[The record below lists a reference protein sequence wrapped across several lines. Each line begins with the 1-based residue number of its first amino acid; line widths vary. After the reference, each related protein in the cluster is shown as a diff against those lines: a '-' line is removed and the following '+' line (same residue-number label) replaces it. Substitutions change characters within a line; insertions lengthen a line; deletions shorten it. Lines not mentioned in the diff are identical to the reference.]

1 MEAKYDRASEVK
13 AFDEMKLGVKGLV
26 DAGIS
31 TIPRIFHHPH
41 LSSPDQTPS
50 STMTIPSI
58 DLGGGMFESTVM
70 RESVILKVKEA
81 VERYGF
87 FQAVNHGI
95 LITRTLKQT
104 ECSCVEVKPLQLQKL
119 SEVDSIVFPEN
130 VLAKRYDDEGYLEL
144 LVKWVHCPSHE
155 NSWVSNGEF
164 VEHYPHFKLEDKL
177 DFKVSKS
184 LLQEEVN
191 EEFYQIPTDVME
203 KMKDGGIRGFHEQD
217 PEVRKKFCSRDYTKK
232 VTYRSNFDLYSS
244 PSANW
249 RDTLSCCMYLD
260 APKTEDLPEI
270 CGEIMLEYSKRVMEL
285 GELIFELLSEA
296 LGLNPSHL
304 KEMECVKGI
313 SMLSHY
319 YPPCPEH
326 DLTYGTSPHSDRSF
340 LTILLQDHI
349 GGLQV
354 HQDGYWVDVPP
365 VPGALLVNL
374 GDLLQHRV
382 LANRGKEPRVSVAS
396 FFVHPLPSLRVYGPI
411 KELLSEQNPPK
422 YRDTT
427 VTEYSKN
434 YIAKGLAGKSVLLQ
448 FKI

>member
-87 FQAVNHGI
+87 FQA
-95 LITRTLKQT
+95 
-104 ECSCVEVKPLQLQKL
+104 
-119 SEVDSIVFPEN
+119 
-130 VLAKRYDDEGYLEL
+130 
-144 LVKWVHCPSHE
+144 
-155 NSWVSNGEF
+155 
-164 VEHYPHFKLEDKL
+164 
-177 DFKVSKS
+177 
-184 LLQEEVN
+184 
-191 EEFYQIPTDVME
+191 

>member
-87 FQAVNHGI
+87 FQA
-95 LITRTLKQT
+95 
-104 ECSCVEVKPLQLQKL
+104 
-119 SEVDSIVFPEN
+119 
-130 VLAKRYDDEGYLEL
+130 
-144 LVKWVHCPSHE
+144 
-155 NSWVSNGEF
+155 
-164 VEHYPHFKLEDKL
+164 
-177 DFKVSKS
+177 
-184 LLQEEVN
+184 
-191 EEFYQIPTDVME
+191 
-203 KMKDGGIRGFHEQD
+203 QD

>member
-1 MEAKYDRASEVK
+1 MEAKYDHASEVK

-41 LSSPDQTPS
+41 LSSPDQIPS
-50 STMTIPSI
+50 STMTIPAI
-58 DLGGGMFESTVM
+58 DLGGGMFESTVT

-87 FQAVNHGI
+87 FQA
-95 LITRTLKQT
+95 
-104 ECSCVEVKPLQLQKL
+104 
-119 SEVDSIVFPEN
+119 D

-191 EEFYQIPTDVME
+191 EEY
-203 KMKDGGIRGFHEQD
+203 

-249 RDTLSCCMYLD
+249 RDTLSCCM
-260 APKTEDLPEI
+260 
-270 CGEIMLEYSKRVMEL
+270 EIMLEYSKRVMEL

>member
-87 FQAVNHGI
+87 FQA
-95 LITRTLKQT
+95 
-104 ECSCVEVKPLQLQKL
+104 
-119 SEVDSIVFPEN
+119 
-130 VLAKRYDDEGYLEL
+130 
-144 LVKWVHCPSHE
+144 
-155 NSWVSNGEF
+155 
-164 VEHYPHFKLEDKL
+164 
-177 DFKVSKS
+177 
-184 LLQEEVN
+184 
-191 EEFYQIPTDVME
+191 IPTDVME

-374 GDLLQHRV
+374 GDLLQVISLVYSWSIEHRV

>member
-50 STMTIPSI
+50 STMTIPAI
-58 DLGGGMFESTVM
+58 DQGGGMFESTVT

-81 VERYGF
+81 IERYGF
-87 FQAVNHGI
+87 FQAV
-95 LITRTLKQT
+95 
-104 ECSCVEVKPLQLQKL
+104 KPWDTDKYQRAYFRKK
-119 SEVDSIVFPEN
+119 SMKN
-130 VLAKRYDDEGYLEL
+130 VNL
-144 LVKWVHCPSHE
+144 
-155 NSWVSNGEF
+155 
-164 VEHYPHFKLEDKL
+164 
-177 DFKVSKS
+177 
-184 LLQEEVN
+184 
-191 EEFYQIPTDVME
+191 
-203 KMKDGGIRGFHEQD
+203 EQD

>member
-95 LITRTLKQT
+95 LI
-104 ECSCVEVKPLQLQKL
+104 
-119 SEVDSIVFPEN
+119 I
-130 VLAKRYDDEGYLEL
+130 
-144 LVKWVHCPSHE
+144 
-155 NSWVSNGEF
+155 
-164 VEHYPHFKLEDKL
+164 
-177 DFKVSKS
+177 
-184 LLQEEVN
+184 
-191 EEFYQIPTDVME
+191 YQIPTDVME

>member
-50 STMTIPSI
+50 STMTIPAI
-58 DLGGGMFESTVM
+58 DLGGGMFESTVT

-81 VERYGF
+81 IERYGF
-87 FQAVNHGI
+87 FQA
-95 LITRTLKQT
+95 
-104 ECSCVEVKPLQLQKL
+104 
-119 SEVDSIVFPEN
+119 
-130 VLAKRYDDEGYLEL
+130 
-144 LVKWVHCPSHE
+144 
-155 NSWVSNGEF
+155 
-164 VEHYPHFKLEDKL
+164 
-177 DFKVSKS
+177 
-184 LLQEEVN
+184 
-191 EEFYQIPTDVME
+191 
-203 KMKDGGIRGFHEQD
+203 MKDGGIRGFHEQD

-340 LTILLQDHI
+340 LTILLQDDI